1 MANGV
6 DITDMSTDVSIRT
19 PKRHWKKNPIKTSD
33 NQSENKKILA
43 FKYFT
48 NHHIL
53 PLISRGPG

>member
-1 MANGV
+1 MVTGV
-6 DITDMSTDVSIRT
+6 DITDMSMDVSIRT

-33 NQSENKKILA
+33 NQSENRILIN
-43 FKYFT
+43 KYFT